1 MGLGEKSC
9 PLHLHHSCCAGLIV
23 VHRYS
28 SQELGACADD
38 PPRDGPR
45 RGCWHGRRRPRQ
57 QPGLHVRRRLREE
70 QVEGRL
76 VCGHLHCGCAAWSK
90 VPPWQ
95 CPECGPC
102 RLLRVPLAAP
112 GGTGRL
118 GPTVGEEAGPLGVR
132 PLQWVHEV
140 VSAASAV
147 DFMAFD
153 PAARRGHPVLLC
165 EFRAEEGRRRVVS
178 SCVPHSRRL
187 CAWGTGAAI
196 FLRCG
201 EHTIDRRVFSRRSFI
216 HKNG

>member
-1 MGLGEKSC
+1 M
-9 PLHLHHSCCAGLIV
+9 
-23 VHRYS
+23 
-28 SQELGACADD
+28 
-38 PPRDGPR
+38 
-45 RGCWHGRRRPRQ
+45 
-57 QPGLHVRRRLREE
+57 
-70 QVEGRL
+70 
-76 VCGHLHCGCAAWSK
+76 
-90 VPPWQ
+90 PPWQ

-153 PAARRGHPVLLC
+153 PAARRGHPVFLC

-187 CAWGTGAAI
+187 GAWGTGAAI

-201 EHTIDRRVFSRRSFI
+201 EHTIDRSVFGEWNTGIDGVFARSTACPFFVLPVRDELSENERRDGTQPRALGAGPLLHGPPRAAQSGT
-216 HKNG
+216 HRRWLSPQLPSHWAAAAGGG